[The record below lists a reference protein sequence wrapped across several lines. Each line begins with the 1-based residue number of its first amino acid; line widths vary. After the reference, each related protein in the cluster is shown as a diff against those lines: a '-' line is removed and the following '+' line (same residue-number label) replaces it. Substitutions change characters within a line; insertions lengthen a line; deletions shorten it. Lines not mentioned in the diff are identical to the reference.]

1 MKRVFALLLTLI
13 VIFTTFGCSP
23 AIIDIPI
30 SNSTVIIKTPEASN
44 VTEAPVVTV
53 MPVVTPLPT
62 LEIVPTQ
69 TPAIKPTATALPTV
83 KPTEK
88 PTSTPAAT
96 EETKTSAPTS
106 SDGKKYIALTF
117 DDGPSTRATGRIL
130 DALEKNHAKATF
142 FVVGMSDP
150 PNKDSESLK
159 AKKYALMQRAVSLGC
174 EIGNHTMEHK
184 HLPRLSESEIR
195 KQVEGVNEIV
205 KDATGSA
212 TKLVRPPYGDK
223 SQVVY
228 DAVDYPLIL
237 WSIDT
242 LDWDTRNADKTYDAV
257 IDNARDGDIV
267 LMHDLYATT
276 ADAAE
281 RIIPKLIREGF
292 TLVTVSELFK
302 IKGIK
307 LEAGKYYRN
316 AY

>member
-1 MKRVFALLLTLI
+1 MKRITAFFLTLI
-13 VIFTTFGCSP
+13 VVFTTFGCAP

-30 SNSTVIIKTPEASN
+30 SNSTVTIKTPEASS

-53 MPVVTPLPT
+53 MPLATPLPT
-62 LEIVPTQ
+62 LELVPTQ
-69 TPAIKPTATALPTV
+69 TPTTKPEATEAPAKTPTPTSASTPLPT
-83 KPTEK
+83 
-88 PTSTPAAT
+88 
-96 EETKTSAPTS
+96 EEIKTSAPTA

-117 DDGPSTRATGRIL
+117 DDGPSTRATSRIL

-150 PNKDSESLK
+150 PNKDSESLR
-159 AKKYALMQRAVSLGC
+159 AKKDAMMQRAVSLGC

-205 KDATGSA
+205 RNATGTT

-223 SQVVY
+223 SQIVY

-257 IDNARDGDIV
+257 VKNARDGDIV
-267 LMHDLYATT
+267 LMHDLYTTT

-281 RIIPKLIREGF
+281 RIIPRLIKDGF